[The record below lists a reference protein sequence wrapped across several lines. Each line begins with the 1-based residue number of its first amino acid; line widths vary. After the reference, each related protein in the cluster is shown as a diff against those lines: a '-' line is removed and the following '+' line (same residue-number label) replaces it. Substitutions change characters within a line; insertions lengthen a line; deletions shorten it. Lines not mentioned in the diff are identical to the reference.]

1 MDTLIKVAQF
11 FLSLSLLIVLHEW
24 GHYFF
29 ARLFKTRVNK
39 FYLFFDFLF
48 PVPTLL
54 NFSLFKKKKG
64 DTEFGIGW
72 FPFGGYVQ
80 IDGMLDET
88 QDADKLKEPPQPWE
102 FRSKT
107 PVQRL
112 FIMLGGVIVNVLT
125 AFIIYGMILFVWG
138 ETKID
143 NNSVKHGIAVG
154 DSIMYSIGFKD
165 GDRIK
170 SVDGENI
177 QYFDDVLKKVII
189 KGEKATVLVDRN
201 GRDTS
206 FTVPETILGQLS
218 TKKIDKKG
226 LLSFRM
232 PAVVDSMDKSAV
244 KLSNAFNAGILPNDS
259 IVKLDSTSIA
269 YWDEL
274 SKYTD
279 KLKDSAAVAVT
290 VIRNGTDTK
299 TFTVKLDKD
308 HHLGIAPLG
317 AEKLVA
323 MQWIRID
330 TTKYGFFESIPAGIK
345 KTFTKLGDYI
355 DQFSLIFK
363 PSTGAYKGLGGF
375 ASMTQVFGAHW
386 DWEAFW
392 SITAFF
398 SVVLAFMNLLPI
410 PMLDGG
416 YVLFTLFEIITGK
429 KVPDKFLE
437 KANLIGFIIIIGL
450 MVFTNGNDIFRKFK
464 GWF

>member
-80 IDGMLDET
+80 IDGMMDET
-88 QDADKLKEPPQPWE
+88 QDAKKLAAPPQPWE
-102 FRSKT
+102 FRSKK
-107 PVQRL
+107 PWQRL
-112 FIMLGGVIVNVLT
+112 FIMMGGIIVNVLT
-125 AFIIYGMILFVWG
+125 AFLVYSMVLYVWG
-138 ETKID
+138 EKKII
-143 NNSVKHGIAVG
+143 NSSVKNGIAIS
-154 DSIMYSIGFKD
+154 DSLIYKIGFRD
-165 GDRIK
+165 GDKIL
-170 SVDGENI
+170 SVNNQKVE
-177 QYFDDVLKKVII
+177 YFDDVLKKVLIG
-189 KGEKATVLVDRN
+189 GETVQVERDGKAI
-201 GRDTS
+201 S
-206 FTVPETILGQLS
+206 FDMPKDILGQLS

-226 LLSFRM
+226 LLSLRL
-232 PAVVDSMDKSAV
+232 PNVIDSMDAKSNA
-244 KLSNAFNAGILPNDS
+244 KSNAFKAGLLPNDK
-259 IVKLDSTSIA
+259 IVKVDSTPIV
-269 YWDEL
+269 YWNEI

-279 KLKDSAAVAVT
+279 KLKDSASVLIT
-290 VIRNGTDTK
+290 VLRDDKEIPFK
-299 TFTVKLDKD
+299 VQLDANHK
-308 HHLGIAPLG
+308 LGIAPLG
-317 AEKLVA
+317 ADKLEKLGA
-323 MQWIRID
+323 IAFY
-330 TTKYGFFESIPAGIK
+330 TKKYGFFESIPAGIGK
-345 KTFTKLGDYI
+345 SFEKLKEYF

-375 ASMTQVFGAHW
+375 ASMTQVFGTSW

-392 SITAFF
+392 NITAFF
-398 SVVLAFMNLLPI
+398 SIALAFMNFLPI

-416 YVLFTLFEIITGK
+416 YILFTLIEMLTGK
-429 KVPDKFLE
+429 KVPDKFME
-437 KANLIGFIIIIGL
+437 KANMIGFFIIIGL
-450 MVFTNGNDIFRKFK
+450 MVFTNGNDIFRKLM